1 MTTEEI
7 FKIYNEQIK
16 EALTDLKTPGRRHKQ
31 IPNLLTLGRMLS
43 PLVIIP
49 SALTGRQEEAI
60 KLSLFFG
67 LTDLADGF
75 IARNWN
81 LTSKLGADLDALTDK
96 IFAGTLLLT
105 GSISNPILLTNTG
118 LEMLIAGVNLRQK
131 FSGKK
136 SGSTIMGKIKTGSVF
151 ALGGLGVIAGQNQEL
166 NKFVIPLSVATTV
179 LQTMTLASYVKKYN
193 DGSTAEEL
201 TSNETLEQLKKES
214 LFWHQE
220 LENQNKPSSD
230 NNKQASSSPQK
241 IKK

>member
-1 MTTEEI
+1 MTNEEI
-7 FKIYNEQIK
+7 LEIYNEQIK
-16 EALTDLKTPGRRHKQ
+16 EAITDLKTPGKRHKQ

-49 SALTGRQEEAI
+49 SALTGRQEDAI

-67 LTDLADGF
+67 LTDLVDGY

-96 IFAGTLLLT
+96 MFAGTLLLT
-105 GSISNPILLTNTG
+105 GAVSNPILLTNTG

-136 SGSTIMGKIKTGSVF
+136 SGSTLMGKIKTGSVF

-166 NKFVIPLSVATTV
+166 DKIVIPLSIATTV
-179 LQTMTLASYVKKYN
+179 LQTMTLASYIKKYN
-193 DGSTAEEL
+193 ANSEPEER
-201 TSNETLEQLKKES
+201 TSNETLEKLKEES
-214 LFWHQE
+214 KFWHQE
-220 LENQNKPSSD
+220 LENQKKTSD
-230 NNKQASSSPQK
+230 STNKQTTNSHQK

>member
-7 FKIYNEQIK
+7 LEIYNEQIK
-16 EALTDLKTPGRRHKQ
+16 EAVTDLKTPGRRHKQ

-49 SALTGRQEEAI
+49 SALTGHQEEAI

-67 LTDLADGF
+67 LTDLVDGY

-96 IFAGTLLLT
+96 LFAGTLLLT
-105 GSISNPILLTNTG
+105 GAISNPILLTNTG

-166 NKFVIPLSVATTV
+166 NKFVIPLSIATTV

-193 DGSTAEEL
+193 ANSETEEL
-201 TSNETLEQLKKES
+201 TSNETLKQLKKES
-214 LFWHQE
+214 SFWHQE
-220 LENQNKPSSD
+220 LENQKRMSND
-230 NNKQASSSPQK
+230 TNKQSSSSPQK